1 MQKIEVLLDI
11 DKIKV
16 VLWFDIIE
24 KVSYSV
30 KKRNTVIKI
39 IVKLF

>member
-11 DKIKV
+11 DKINV

-30 KKRNTVIKI
+30 KIK
-39 IVKLF
+39 KYRC